1 MWDFLQTKMQLSI
14 VDLLK
19 SAWNFFGQT
28 VMYQYPL
35 NVNKTI
41 HSEPNIELSDP
52 IRLDIIF
59 NENPTVDTLRKHGW
73 VTEINGSLPVI
84 AQIPYDTPGLARY
97 ARITI
102 PPVGNV
108 MRERIFEVTAISTIL
123 EYPDC
128 WTVQLVPVY
137 NSYKEKNDYS
147 NSNVEYLDTKTD
159 GTRDNDVGEKI
170 PPPTS
175 NEEEADY
182 KFPEM
187 NDIPASNYSQFDE
200 EE

>member
-1 MWDFLQTKMQLSI
+1 MG
-14 VDLLK
+14 LLTQED
-19 SAWNFFGQT
+19 ATVYRGFFREMCELLGQT
-28 VMYQYPL
+28 VQYQYPL

-84 AQIPYDTPGLARY
+84 AQIPYDAPGLARY

-128 WTVQLVPVY
+128 WTVRLVPVY
-137 NSYKEKNDYS
+137 DSYKEKNDYA

-159 GTRDNDVGEKI
+159 GTRDNDVGEII

-182 KFPEM
+182 KLPEM

>member
-1 MWDFLQTKMQLSI
+1 MG
-14 VDLLK
+14 LLTEDD
-19 SAWNFFGQT
+19 STLFRNWFVEMAEMLGQT

-35 NVNKTI
+35 TFDKTI

-84 AQIPYDTPGLARY
+84 AQVPYNTPGLARY

-108 MRERIFEVTAISTIL
+108 MRERTFEVTAISTFL

-128 WTVQLVPVY
+128 WTIQLAPVY
-137 NSYKEKNDYS
+137 NSIKEKNDYVKS
-147 NSNVEYLDTKTD
+147 NIEYLDTKSQ
-159 GTRDNDVGEKI
+159 GLRNPDVGNT
-170 PPPTS
+170 PSPTK
-175 NEEEADY
+175 NKEEADY
-182 KFPEM
+182 KLPETKEV
-187 NDIPASNYSQFDE
+187 NLIDYSKFDE

>member
-1 MWDFLQTKMQLSI
+1 MCG
-14 VDLLK
+14 LLTNED
-19 SAWNFFGQT
+19 AEIYRGFFREMCELLGQT
-28 VMYQYPL
+28 VLYQYPL
-35 NVNKTI
+35 NTNKTI

-84 AQIPYDTPGLARY
+84 AQVPYDIPGLARY

-108 MRERIFEVTAISTIL
+108 MRERIFEITAISTIL

-128 WTVQLVPVY
+128 WTVRLVPVY
-137 NSYKEKNDYS
+137 NSYKEKNNYS
-147 NSNVEYLDTKTD
+147 NSNIEYMDTQSD
-159 GTRDNDVGEKI
+159 GTRNNDVGNT
-170 PPPTS
+170 PSPT
-175 NEEEADY
+175 NNKEEADY
-182 KFPEM
+182 KLPEM
-187 NDIPASNYSQFDE
+187 NDIPVSNYSQFDE